1 MRNAIS
7 SILKGND
14 NMLRDEIKLKIRD
27 FLSRQFDG
35 FDEFEDEDNLVDM
48 GIVTEDFVF
57 SLIQFLEN
65 EFNITISGE
74 DFYKNNLSITS
85 IGKFIEM
92 QQKKKM
98 KGKSDLIF
106 EIKMCIVKIMGTQ
119 VLPIEVE
126 FLEKL
131 PYWNDEFEAEFKE
144 QFVERFNI
152 DMDLTKLK
160 PLTFDKIAD
169 CIKQKQ
175 EQPADLNRSGSD
187 LKGEPEET
195 GTLDLPFLKL
205 VIG

>member
-1 MRNAIS
+1 MFGI
-7 SILKGND
+7 
-14 NMLRDEIKLKIRD
+14 EIRSKTRD
-27 FLSRQFDG
+27 FVISQLDG
-35 FDEFEDEDNLVDM
+35 FDEFQNDDNLVDM

-119 VLPIEVE
+119 VLPIEGE
-126 FLEKL
+126 YLENL
-131 PYWNDEFEAEFKE
+131 PYWNVEFKEEFKE
-144 QFVERFNI
+144 QLVERFNI
-152 DMDLTKLK
+152 DIDLSKLK
-160 PLTFDKIAD
+160 PLTLDKIAD
-169 CIKQKQ
+169 YIKQ
-175 EQPADLNRSGSD
+175 EQPADLNRSGSEVT
-187 LKGEPEET
+187 GEQEET
-195 GTLDLPFLKL
+195 ETLDLPFLKL
-205 VIG
+205 VMG